1 MRVYA
6 LVIPCYLVSSP
17 CAIPPLPPLLSLILY
32 VTHIHVAIVLASL
45 RRPCWPQF
53 PCRPWERGELTHSLT
68 YLLPYLIVMI
78 VMVKVTVAVVLMVMG
93 VTMVGANTHT
103 TIGHTHAYTPAP

>member
-1 MRVYA
+1 
-6 LVIPCYLVSSP
+6 
-17 CAIPPLPPLLSLILY
+17 
-32 VTHIHVAIVLASL
+32 
-45 RRPCWPQF
+45 
-53 PCRPWERGELTHSLT
+53 
-68 YLLPYLIVMI
+68 MI